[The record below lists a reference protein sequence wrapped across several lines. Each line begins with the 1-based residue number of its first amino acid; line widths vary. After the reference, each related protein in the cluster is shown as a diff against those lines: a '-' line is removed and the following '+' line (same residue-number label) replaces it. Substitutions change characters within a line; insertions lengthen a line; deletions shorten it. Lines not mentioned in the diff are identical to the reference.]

1 LESAGLGV
9 WVGNPVPTDVLQV
22 QIAPLRSAPMSA
34 LPESSLHGLARG
46 KMLVFSLTLYWKNQ
60 NQNAIVFELFLAA
73 GKTKHILSDFL

>member
-1 LESAGLGV
+1 MESAGLGV

-46 KMLVFSLTLYWKNQ
+46 KMLVFSLTLTGKIKIKML
-60 NQNAIVFELFLAA
+60 AFELFLAA
-73 GKTKHILSDFL
+73 GKTKHVLSDFL